1 MQDLTPLDHDHLEG
15 LWRAHPTL
23 RLLAADNAPLIVS
36 FLHQVFV
43 KPNRR
48 SIPYPEL
55 ASRLD
60 DYLYHLREIHGE
72 GRYPRSARQY
82 LDDWSDERSP
92 YLRKYYTDVSDEPEL
107 DLTPG
112 TERAIEWLQSLEER
126 QFVGTESRL
135 LTVVQLLRDIVRNSE
150 QDPEARIAELER
162 QKTEIDREIERV
174 QAGLVQPFDP
184 TQVKERFFQVE
195 DTARKL
201 LADFRQVEY
210 NFRALDRATRERIA
224 TSEKAKGAL
233 LDEIF
238 AEHDVIW
245 DSDQGKSF
253 RAFWEFLMSPARQA
267 ELERLLEA
275 VYGLEPVRGLEPG
288 PFLARIKFSLLEAGE
303 KVYRTNNLL
312 VEQLRKFLD
321 DQAWLENK
329 RIMEI
334 IRAIERRA
342 VEMKD
347 TPPDARDLTTL
358 DDVRPTLELVMER
371 TLYSQPKKPLVAIDT
386 FTEGDADLSLT
397 ALYEQ
402 TYVDERELA
411 AYVREALQAESQ
423 VTLAQVVIQHPIRKG
438 LAEVIGYLNLAA
450 RDANSIVSEDE
461 RETLMVTYRDGQTRR
476 VDLPRVIFVR

>member
-1 MQDLTPLDHDHLEG
+1 M
-15 LWRAHPTL
+15 
-23 RLLAADNAPLIVS
+23 
-36 FLHQVFV
+36 
-43 KPNRR
+43 
-48 SIPYPEL
+48 
-55 ASRLD
+55 
-60 DYLYHLREIHGE
+60 
-72 GRYPRSARQY
+72 
-82 LDDWSDERSP
+82 
-92 YLRKYYTDVSDEPEL
+92 
-107 DLTPG
+107 
-112 TERAIEWLQSLEER
+112 
-126 QFVGTESRL
+126 
-135 LTVVQLLRDIVRNSE
+135 
-150 QDPEARIAELER
+150 
-162 QKTEIDREIERV
+162 
-174 QAGLVQPFDP
+174 QPFDP

-267 ELERLLEA
+267 ELEGLLEA
-275 VYGLEPVRGLEPG
+275 VYGLEPVRDLEPG

-411 AYVREALQAESQ
+411 AYVREALQGESQ

-461 RETLMVTYRDGQTRR
+461 RETLMVTYRDGKTRR